1 MPKLKPQ
8 TQSEFI
14 SCVAA
19 KLNITQREAES
30 AVKAILATLQDTL
43 ATGKDQAFPGFG
55 TFAVKDRPAK
65 TGRNPTTGAVLQ
77 IAAKR
82 VPVFK
87 PGLTLKEAVNTAK

>member
-1 MPKLKPQ
+1 MAKSKPQ

-14 SCVAA
+14 SRVAA
-19 KLNITQREAES
+19 RLNNTQREAES
-30 AVKAILATLQDTL
+30 AVKAVLATLQDTL
-43 ATGKDQAFPGFG
+43 AEGKDQAFPGFG
-55 TFAVKDRPAK
+55 AFAVKDRPAK
-65 TGRNPTTGAVLQ
+65 TGRNPTTGAVIQ